1 MKAILVIAALL
12 LSGIMLKAQNKFAVK
27 SLPNADV
34 LNQYPTR
41 DEKGNTLELLA
52 AVQVALNQKECD
64 ANGIPLYLKCTDKK
78 EYIRPA
84 LYCWNAMLRSW
95 RKYET
100 PQKSSQDGNVVYSAL
115 VRCPGVYAFLDAA
128 SQTEKG
134 VLVSMPSK
142 CSIRSIKLIQ
152 QSPAY
157 SVLWEGNGTN
167 EVKIPFGELQFDAV
181 MELTWEEAG
190 ITKKASYLCGALT
203 RVDEAVQA
211 GEFRKLEIKPGK
223 TVEFQSTL
231 FTNNSN

>member
-1 MKAILVIAALL
+1 M
-12 LSGIMLKAQNKFAVK
+12 
-27 SLPNADV
+27 
-34 LNQYPTR
+34 
-41 DEKGNTLELLA
+41 
-52 AVQVALNQKECD
+52 
-64 ANGIPLYLKCTDKK
+64 
-78 EYIRPA
+78 
-84 LYCWNAMLRSW
+84 
-95 RKYET
+95 
-100 PQKSSQDGNVVYSAL
+100 
-115 VRCPGVYAFLDAA
+115 
-128 SQTEKG
+128 
-134 VLVSMPSK
+134 
-142 CSIRSIKLIQ
+142 Q

-167 EVKIPFGELQFDAV
+167 EIKIPFGELQFDAV